1 MRGKTSHASG
11 LGMILGSGLSSCPN
25 TSMSDLTLA
34 LDNLQLLLTPPL
46 PGMRKRNEML
56 TQVYKV
62 VRALADQAGVPS
74 IKVETPVDTSGGND
88 LDLPFLE

>member
-1 MRGKTSHASG
+1 
-11 LGMILGSGLSSCPN
+11 
-25 TSMSDLTLA
+25 MSDLTLA

-62 VRALADQAGVPS
+62 VRALADQAGFQP
-74 IKVETPVDTSGGND
+74 VEAEPVDASGND
-88 LDLPFLE
+88 LDLPFLEE